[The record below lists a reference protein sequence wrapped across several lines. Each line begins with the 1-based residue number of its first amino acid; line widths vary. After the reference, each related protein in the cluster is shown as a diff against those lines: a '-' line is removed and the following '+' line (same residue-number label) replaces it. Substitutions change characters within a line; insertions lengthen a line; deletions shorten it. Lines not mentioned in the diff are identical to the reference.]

1 MRFFPHTNY
10 FDCLSPML
18 EDHEEEVLFKHPQ
31 HDFYCN
37 QVGALYFP
45 DKLKAQTRQSGQWKI
60 MDEQNIFYI
69 VLGIK
74 ERIVRE
80 CYDGFSYKG
89 YSFYHKDGNPYNLTS
104 ENVIALSKGDKD
116 NSKFRKQRRYF
127 IMETLNYMNSREPYI
142 VKRGLDPMDYWET
155 MQLPKWVMQE
165 YRLYKGKP
173 IPTLDGAKKK
183 YMKGDEQLAVL
194 RQIYD
199 MKRAGNSWNVMMD
212 ELNIKSRAGFNYLL
226 KKAEATFD
234 I

>member
-18 EDHEEEVLFKHPQ
+18 EDHEEEVFFKHPQ

-127 IMETLNYMNSREPYI
+127 IMETLKYMNSREPYI
-142 VKRGLDPMDYWET
+142 VKRGLDPMVYWEA
-155 MQLPKWVMQE
+155 MQLPKWVMTE

-173 IPTLDGAKKK
+173 LPNINGEKKK
-183 YMKGDEQLAVL
+183 YMKGDDQMIVL
-194 RQIYD
+194 KQIYD
-199 MKRAGNSWNVMMD
+199 MKQAGISWNDIMD
-212 ELNIKSRAGFNYLL
+212 QLNIKSKSGFCYLL

>member
-31 HDFYCN
+31 HDVYCN
-37 QVGALYFP
+37 QLGALYFP
-45 DKLKAQTRQSGQWKI
+45 DEVKAQTRESGQWKI
-60 MDEQNIFYI
+60 LDVKTQFYV
-69 VLGIK
+69 VLGFK

-80 CYDGFSYKG
+80 CYDGFSYKN

-104 ENVIALSKGDKD
+104 ENIIALSKGDKD

-127 IMETLNYMNSREPYI
+127 IMETLKHMNSREPYI